1 MNFLSKLQIK
11 NFRLISDLTIN
22 LHPNLNVIA
31 SNKAGVDCS
40 VVLKGLSIALN
51 DLSYSKQ
58 ELNRKENKDMLL
70 QLYLNNLNDL
80 TDLTVRTNHT
90 DLNEVTS
97 STNNHESLN
106 VDSPI
111 IQYNQ
116 HTWNGGYSPL
126 FDYVQN
132 IIRQPYSYNVEL
144 DKAFIDSVATIGN
157 ISYLDLPKGPTD
169 NDYYA
174 YPESKDFFNKF
185 VSVLNRV
192 LEPTGWSFAHLVN
205 GYIGNCYL
213 KHPNFNCVH
222 LDNLGCDIQFI
233 FKLLFK
239 LCSYKNSNV
248 VSFAKDVVLINNI
261 ENNLHPSLQ
270 QSLIFALQTEF
281 PNLQFIITTNSPNI
295 INCVHKSQLHIV
307 NEYYNID
314 ELSPLVKTY
323 GEPVGNVQFH
333 TLNTNPRPNIPER
346 EKLDKLL
353 SLAEA
358 YDIDYLESNQ
368 EFLDLL
374 SEMENI
380 LGRNSDVVGSV
391 YRTLERKKRFS
402 NYLK

>member
-1 MNFLSKLQIK
+1 MNYLSKLQFK
-11 NFRLISDLTIN
+11 NFRLVSDLTIN

-31 SNKAGVDCS
+31 SNKAGVNCS

-70 QLYLNNLNDL
+70 QLYLNNLNEL
-80 TDLTVRTNHT
+80 TDLTVRT
-90 DLNEVTS
+90 DCNEVTS
-97 STNNHESLN
+97 STNNHETLD

-116 HTWNGGYSPL
+116 HTWNGSYSPL

-132 IIRQPYSYNVEL
+132 IIRQPYSHNVEL
-144 DKAFIDSVATIGN
+144 DKAFIDGVATIGHM
-157 ISYLDLPKGPTD
+157 SYLDLPKG
-169 NDYYA
+169 NDYFA
-174 YPESKDFFNKF
+174 YPESKDFFTKF

-213 KHPNFNCVH
+213 KYPNFNCVH

-239 LCSYKNSNV
+239 LFSYKNGNV

-281 PNLQFIITTNSPNI
+281 PNLQFVITTNSPNI
-295 INCVHKSQLHIV
+295 INCVHKSQLHII
-307 NEYYNID
+307 NEYYGID
-314 ELSPLVKTY
+314 ELLPLIHTY
-323 GEPVGNVQFH
+323 GEPVGNVQFEI
-333 TLNTNPRPNIPER
+333 LNTNPRPYITER
-346 EKLDKLL
+346 EKLNQLL
-353 SLAEA
+353 CLAEA

-374 SEMENI
+374 SEMEHI
-380 LGRNSDVVGSV
+380 FGRNSDVVGSV

>member
-1 MNFLSKLQIK
+1 MNSLSKLQFK
-11 NFRLISDLTIN
+11 NFRLVSDLTLN

-58 ELNRKENKDMLL
+58 ELNRKENKEMLL
-70 QLYLNNLNDL
+70 QLYLTDLNVLNDL
-80 TDLTVRTNHT
+80 TERTNCT
-90 DLNEVTS
+90 EATS
-97 STNNHESLN
+97 SNDNHELLN

-116 HTWNGGYSPL
+116 HTWNGSNSPL

-132 IIRQPYSYNVEL
+132 IIRQPYSHNVEL
-144 DKAFIDSVATIGN
+144 DKAFIDGVATIGHM
-157 ISYLDLPKGPTD
+157 SYLDLPKGTD
-169 NDYYA
+169 YFA
-174 YPESKDFFNKF
+174 YPESKDFFTKF

-213 KHPNFNCVH
+213 KHPNFNFVH

-233 FKLLFK
+233 FQLLFK
-239 LCSYKNSNV
+239 LCSYKKSSV

-295 INCVHKSQLHIV
+295 INCIHKSQLHIL
-307 NEYYNID
+307 NEYYVID
-314 ELSPLVKTY
+314 ELSPLVQTY
-323 GEPVGNVQFH
+323 GEPVGNVQFQ

-346 EKLDKLL
+346 DKLDKLL

-374 SEMENI
+374 SEMEHI
-380 LGRNSDVVGSV
+380 FGRNSDVIGSV

-402 NYLK
+402 KI

>member
-1 MNFLSKLQIK
+1 MNYLSKLQFK

-58 ELNRKENKDMLL
+58 ELNLKENKDMLL
-70 QLYLNNLNDL
+70 QLYLNKSETMSSAN
-80 TDLTVRTNHT
+80 
-90 DLNEVTS
+90 NE
-97 STNNHESLN
+97 ESLDI
-106 VDSPI
+106 DSPI

-116 HTWNGGYSPL
+116 HTWNGSYSPL

-132 IIRQPYSYNVEL
+132 IIRQPYSNDVKL
-144 DKAFIDSVATIGN
+144 DKAFIDGIDSTDN
-157 ISYLDLPKGPTD
+157 TLYLDLPKD
-169 NDYYA
+169 RDYFA

-185 VSVLNRV
+185 VSVLNHV
-192 LEPTGWSFAHLVN
+192 LQPTGWSYGGLVN
-205 GYIGNCYL
+205 GYIQYCYL
-213 KHPNFNCVH
+213 KHPKFGRLN

-239 LCSYKNSNV
+239 LCSYKNSNMV
-248 VSFAKDVVLINNI
+248 GFSKDVVLINNI

-270 QSLIFALQTEF
+270 QSLILALQQEF
-281 PNLQFIITTNSPNI
+281 PNLQFVITTNSPNI
-295 INCVHKSQLHIV
+295 INCVHKSQLHII
-307 NEYYNID
+307 NEYYGID
-314 ELSPLVKTY
+314 ELLPLIHTY
-323 GEPVGNVQFH
+323 GEPVGNVQFEI
-333 TLNTNPRPNIPER
+333 LNTNPRPYITER
-346 EKLDKLL
+346 EKLNQLL
-353 SLAEA
+353 CLAEA

-374 SEMENI
+374 SEMEHI
-380 LGRNSDVVGSV
+380 FGRNSDVVGSV

-402 NYLK
+402 NIKN

>member
-1 MNFLSKLQIK
+1 MNFLSKLQFK
-11 NFRLISDLTIN
+11 NFRLVSDLTIN

-70 QLYLNNLNDL
+70 QLWLSNHSELADRSDSVNHNETTPSIKAQHHELL
-80 TDLTVRTNHT
+80 ETN
-90 DLNEVTS
+90 
-97 STNNHESLN
+97 
-106 VDSPI
+106 SPI

-116 HTWNGGYSPL
+116 HKWNGGYSPL

-132 IIRQPYSYNVEL
+132 IIRQPYSHNVEW

-157 ISYLDLPKGPTD
+157 MLYLDLPKD
-169 NDYYA
+169 NDYYV
-174 YPESKDFFNKF
+174 YPESKDFFKKF

-192 LEPTGWSFAHLVN
+192 LEPTGWTFDRLVN
-205 GYIGNCYL
+205 GYIGDCYL

-239 LCSYKNSNV
+239 LCSHKNTNLDC
-248 VSFAKDVVLINNI
+248 FAKDVVLMNNI

-270 QSLIFALQTEF
+270 QSLILTLQKEF
-281 PNLQFIITTNSPNI
+281 PNLQFVLTTNSPNI
-295 INCVHKSQLHIV
+295 INCVYKSQLHII
-307 NEYYNID
+307 NEHYNID
-314 ELSPLVKTY
+314 ELSPLMQTY
-323 GEPVGNVQFH
+323 GNPVGNVQFQ
-333 TLNTNPRPNIPER
+333 TLNTNPRPDIPER
-346 EKLDKLL
+346 DQLNKLL
-353 SLAEA
+353 ILAES

-374 SEMENI
+374 FEMEGVF
-380 LGRNSDVVGSV
+380 GRNSDVVGSV
-391 YRTLERKKRFS
+391 YRILERKKRFS
-402 NYLK
+402 NIKN

>member
-1 MNFLSKLQIK
+1 MNFLSKLQFK
-11 NFRLISDLTIN
+11 NFRLVSDLTIN
-22 LHPNLNVIA
+22 LHPILNVIA
-31 SNKAGVDCS
+31 SKKAGVDCS

-70 QLYLNNLNDL
+70 QLYLTNRGDLNDL
-80 TDLTVRTNHT
+80 ANRTNH
-90 DLNEVTS
+90 DEVTS
-97 STNNHESLN
+97 STDNHDSLN

-116 HTWNGGYSPL
+116 HTWNGDYSPL

-132 IIRQPYSYNVEL
+132 IIRQPDSHNVEL
-144 DKAFIDSVATIGN
+144 DKAFIDGMAN
-157 ISYLDLPKGPTD
+157 MSYLDLPKG
-169 NDYYA
+169 NDYFA
-174 YPESKDFFNKF
+174 YPESKDFFTKF

-213 KHPNFNCVH
+213 KYPNFNCVH

-295 INCVHKSQLHIV
+295 INCVHKSQLHIL
-307 NEYYNID
+307 NEYYDID
-314 ELSPLVKTY
+314 ELSLLVKTY
-323 GEPVGNVQFH
+323 GEPVGNVQFQ

-346 EKLDKLL
+346 DKLDKLL
-353 SLAEA
+353 ILAES
-358 YDIDYLESNQ
+358 YDIDKLESNQ

-402 NYLK
+402 NY

>member
-1 MNFLSKLQIK
+1 MNFLSKLQFK
-11 NFRLISDLTIN
+11 NFRLVSDLTIN
-22 LHPNLNVIA
+22 LHPILNVIA
-31 SNKAGVDCS
+31 SKKAGVDCS

-70 QLYLNNLNDL
+70 QLYLTNRGDLNDL
-80 TDLTVRTNHT
+80 VNRTNH
-90 DLNEVTS
+90 DEVTS
-97 STNNHESLN
+97 STDNHDSLN

-116 HTWNGGYSPL
+116 HTWNGDYSPL

-132 IIRQPYSYNVEL
+132 IIRQPDSHNVEL
-144 DKAFIDSVATIGN
+144 DKAFIDGMAN
-157 ISYLDLPKGPTD
+157 MSYLDLPKG
-169 NDYYA
+169 NDYFA
-174 YPESKDFFNKF
+174 YPESKDFFTKF

-213 KHPNFNCVH
+213 KYPNFNCVH

-295 INCVHKSQLHIV
+295 INCVHKSQLHIL
-307 NEYYNID
+307 NEYYDID
-314 ELSPLVKTY
+314 ELSLLVKTY
-323 GEPVGNVQFH
+323 GEPVGNVQFQ

-346 EKLDKLL
+346 DKLDKLL
-353 SLAEA
+353 ILAEA
-358 YDIDYLESNQ
+358 YDIDELDSNQ

-380 LGRNSDVVGSV
+380 LGRNSDVVSSV
-391 YRTLERKKRFS
+391 HRTLERKKRFL
-402 NYLK
+402 NYSK

>member
-1 MNFLSKLQIK
+1 MNYLSKLQFK

-22 LHPNLNVIA
+22 LHPNLNVIS

-58 ELNRKENKDMLL
+58 ELNQQEHEDMLL
-70 QLYLNNLNDL
+70 QLYLNKSEAMPSAN
-80 TDLTVRTNHT
+80 
-90 DLNEVTS
+90 NE
-97 STNNHESLN
+97 ELLDI
-106 VDSPI
+106 DSPI

-116 HTWNGGYSPL
+116 YKWNGGYSPL

-132 IIRQPYSYNVEL
+132 TMQQLYSHDVEL
-144 DKAFIDSVATIGN
+144 NQAFINGMNSTDSIL
-157 ISYLDLPKGPTD
+157 YLDLPKD
-169 NDYYA
+169 RDYFA

-185 VSVLNRV
+185 VSVLNCV
-192 LEPTGWSFAHLVN
+192 LQPTGWSYYGLVT
-205 GYIGNCYL
+205 GYIRDCYL
-213 KHPNFNCVH
+213 KHPKFSRLH

-239 LCSYKNSNV
+239 LCCHKNSNIDY
-248 VSFAKDVVLINNI
+248 KDVVLINNI

-270 QSLIFALQTEF
+270 QSLILTLQTELCF
-281 PNLQFIITTNSPNI
+281 PHLQFVITTNSPNI
-295 INCVHKSQLHIV
+295 INCVHKSQLHII
-307 NEYYNID
+307 NEHYAID
-314 ELSPLVKTY
+314 ELSPLVQTY
-323 GEPVGNVQFH
+323 GEPVDSVQFQ
-333 TLNTNPRPNIPER
+333 TLNTNPRPHIPER

-353 SLAEA
+353 ILAES
-358 YDIDYLESNQ
+358 YDVDYLESNQ

-380 LGRNSDVVGSV
+380 FGRNSDVIGSV

-402 NYLK
+402 KI

>member
-1 MNFLSKLQIK
+1 MNSLSKLQFK
-11 NFRLISDLTIN
+11 NFRLVSDLTIN
-22 LHPNLNVIA
+22 LHTNFNIIA

-70 QLYLNNLNDL
+70 QLYLTNLGDLTDLNDL
-80 TDLTVRTNHT
+80 TNRTG
-90 DLNEVTS
+90 VTS
-97 STNNHESLN
+97 STDNHDSLN

-116 HTWNGGYSPL
+116 HTWNSGYSPL

-132 IIRQPYSYNVEL
+132 IIRQPYSHDVEL
-144 DKAFIDSVATIGN
+144 DKAFIDTTSN
-157 ISYLDLPKGPTD
+157 MSYLDLPKG
-169 NDYYA
+169 NDYFA
-174 YPESKDFFNKF
+174 YPESKEFFKKF
-185 VSVLNRV
+185 ISVLELV
-192 LEPTGWSFAHLVN
+192 LQPTGWTFAHLVN

-295 INCVHKSQLHIV
+295 INCVHKSQLHIL
-307 NEYYNID
+307 NEYYDID
-314 ELSPLVKTY
+314 ELLPLVQTY
-323 GEPVGNVQFH
+323 GEPVGNVQFQ

-346 EKLDKLL
+346 DKLDMLL
-353 SLAEA
+353 SLAES
-358 YDIDYLESNQ
+358 YDIKELETNQ

-374 SEMENI
+374 SKMENI

>member
-1 MNFLSKLQIK
+1 MNIMNSLSKLQFK

-22 LHPNLNVIA
+22 LHPNLNIIA

-70 QLYLNNLNDL
+70 QLYLTNL
-80 TDLTVRTNHT
+80 TDLANRTNH
-90 DLNEVTS
+90 NEVTS

-106 VDSPI
+106 VDSQI

-132 IIRQPYSYNVEL
+132 IRQPYSYNVEL

-157 ISYLDLPKGPTD
+157 MSYLDLPKG
-169 NDYYA
+169 NDYFS
-174 YPESKDFFNKF
+174 YPESKDFFTKF

-192 LEPTGWSFAHLVN
+192 LEPTGWTFAHLVN

-239 LCSYKNSNV
+239 LCCHKNSNMDY
-248 VSFAKDVVLINNI
+248 KDVVLINNI

-295 INCVHKSQLHIV
+295 INCVHKSQLHIL
-307 NEYYNID
+307 NEYYDID
-314 ELSPLVKTY
+314 ELLPLVQTY
-323 GEPVGNVQFH
+323 GEPVGNVQFQ

-346 EKLDKLL
+346 DKLDMLL
-353 SLAEA
+353 SLAES
-358 YDIDYLESNQ
+358 YDVEELETNQ

-380 LGRNSDVVGSV
+380 LGRNSDVVSSV

-402 NYLK
+402 NY

>member
-1 MNFLSKLQIK
+1 MNFLSKLQFK
-11 NFRLISDLTIN
+11 NFRLVSDLTIN
-22 LHPNLNVIA
+22 LHPNLNIIA
-31 SNKAGVDCS
+31 SNKAGIDCS

-90 DLNEVTS
+90 DRNEVTS

-132 IIRQPYSYNVEL
+132 IIRQPYSHNVEL

-157 ISYLDLPKGPTD
+157 MSYLDLPKG
-169 NDYYA
+169 NDYFA
-174 YPESKDFFNKF
+174 YPESKDFFTKF

-192 LEPTGWSFAHLVN
+192 LEPTGWTFGHLVS

-213 KHPNFNCVH
+213 KHSNFNCVH

-239 LCSYKNSNV
+239 LCCHKNSNMDY
-248 VSFAKDVVLINNI
+248 KDVVLINNI

-270 QSLIFALQTEF
+270 QSLILTLQTEF
-281 PNLQFIITTNSPNI
+281 PNLQFIVTTNSPNI
-295 INCVHKSQLHIV
+295 INCVHKTQLHII
-307 NEYYNID
+307 NEYYGIN
-314 ELSPLVKTY
+314 ELLPLIKTY
-323 GEPVGNVQFH
+323 GEPVGSVQFE
-333 TLNTNPRPNIPER
+333 TLNTNPRPHIPER

-353 SLAEA
+353 ILAEA
-358 YDIDYLESNQ
+358 YDVDYLESNQ

-380 LGRNSDVVGSV
+380 LGRNSDVIGSV

-402 NYLK
+402 NI

>member
-1 MNFLSKLQIK
+1 MNFLSKLQFK
-11 NFRLISDLTIN
+11 NFRLVSNLTIN

-31 SNKAGVDCS
+31 SNKAGLDCS

-70 QLYLNNLNDL
+70 QLYLTNRGDLNDL
-80 TDLTVRTNHT
+80 TNRTNH
-90 DLNEVTS
+90 DEVTS
-97 STNNHESLN
+97 STDNHDSLN

-111 IQYNQ
+111 IHYNQ
-116 HTWNGGYSPL
+116 HTWNGDYSPL

-132 IIRQPYSYNVEL
+132 IIRQPDSHNVEL
-144 DKAFIDSVATIGN
+144 DKAFIDGMAN
-157 ISYLDLPKGPTD
+157 MSYLDLPKG
-169 NDYYA
+169 NDYFA
-174 YPESKDFFNKF
+174 YPESKEFFKKF
-185 VSVLNRV
+185 ISVLELV
-192 LEPTGWSFAHLVN
+192 LQPTGWTFAHLVN

-295 INCVHKSQLHIV
+295 INCVHKSQLHIL
-307 NEYYNID
+307 NEYYDID
-314 ELSPLVKTY
+314 ELSSLVKTY
-323 GEPVGNVQFH
+323 GEPVGNVQFQ

-346 EKLDKLL
+346 DKLDKLL
-353 SLAEA
+353 ILAES
-358 YDIDYLESNQ
+358 YDIEELESNQ

-391 YRTLERKKRFS
+391 YRTLEHKKRFS

>member
-1 MNFLSKLQIK
+1 MNFLSKLQFK
-11 NFRLISDLTIN
+11 NFRLVSDLTIN

-80 TDLTVRTNHT
+80 TDLANRTVRTNHT

-116 HTWNGGYSPL
+116 HTWNGSYSPL

-132 IIRQPYSYNVEL
+132 IIRQPYSHNVEL
-144 DKAFIDSVATIGN
+144 DKAFIDGMT
-157 ISYLDLPKGPTD
+157 YLDLPKD
-169 NDYYA
+169 NDYFA
-174 YPESKDFFNKF
+174 YPESKDFFTKF
-185 VSVLNRV
+185 VPVLNRV

-213 KHPNFNCVH
+213 KYPNFNCVH

-295 INCVHKSQLHIV
+295 INCVHKSQLHII
-307 NEYYNID
+307 NEYYDID
-314 ELSPLVKTY
+314 ELLPLVQTY
-323 GEPVGNVQFH
+323 GEPVGNVQFQ
-333 TLNTNPRPNIPER
+333 TLNTNPRPHIPER
-346 EKLDKLL
+346 EQLNQLL
-353 SLAEA
+353 NLAEA
-358 YDIDYLESNQ
+358 YDVDYLESNQ

-374 SEMENI
+374 SEMEHI
-380 LGRNSDVVGSV
+380 FERNSDVIGSV

>member
-1 MNFLSKLQIK
+1 MNYLSKLQFK
-11 NFRLISDLTIN
+11 NFRLVSDLTIN

-70 QLYLNNLNDL
+70 QLYLNNLNEL
-80 TDLTVRTNHT
+80 TDLTVRT
-90 DLNEVTS
+90 DCNEVTS
-97 STNNHESLN
+97 STNNHETLD

-116 HTWNGGYSPL
+116 HTWNGSHSPL

-132 IIRQPYSYNVEL
+132 IIRQPYSHNVEL
-144 DKAFIDSVATIGN
+144 DKAVIDSVATIGN
-157 ISYLDLPKGPTD
+157 MSYLDLPKDPTD

-174 YPESKDFFNKF
+174 YPESKDFFTKF

-192 LEPTGWSFAHLVN
+192 LEPTGWTFGHLVN

-222 LDNLGCDIQFI
+222 LDNLGFDIQFI

-270 QSLIFALQTEF
+270 QSLILILQTEF
-281 PNLQFIITTNSPNI
+281 PNLQFIVTTNSPNI
-295 INCVHKSQLHIV
+295 INCVHKTQLHIL
-307 NEYYNID
+307 NEHYDID
-314 ELSPLVKTY
+314 ELLPLVKTY
-323 GEPVGNVQFH
+323 GEPVGNVQFQ

-353 SLAEA
+353 ILAES
-358 YDIDYLESNQ
+358 YDIEELESNQ

-374 SEMENI
+374 SEMEHI
-380 LGRNSDVVGSV
+380 FERNSDVIGSV

>member
-1 MNFLSKLQIK
+1 MNFLSKLQFK
-11 NFRLISDLTIN
+11 NFRLVSDLTIN
-22 LHPNLNVIA
+22 LHPNLNVIS

-70 QLYLNNLNDL
+70 QLYLTNQGDLNDL
-80 TDLTVRTNHT
+80 ANRTNN
-90 DLNEVTS
+90 DEVTS
-97 STNNHESLN
+97 STDNHDSLN

-116 HTWNGGYSPL
+116 HTWNGSYSPL

-132 IIRQPYSYNVEL
+132 IIRQPYSHNVEL
-144 DKAFIDSVATIGN
+144 DKAFIDGAATIGN
-157 ISYLDLPKGPTD
+157 MSYLDLPKGTD
-169 NDYYA
+169 YFA
-174 YPESKDFFNKF
+174 YPESKDFFTKF
-185 VSVLNRV
+185 VSVLELV
-192 LEPTGWSFAHLVN
+192 LQPTGWTFAHLVN

-295 INCVHKSQLHIV
+295 INCVHKSQLHIL
-307 NEYYNID
+307 NEYYDID
-314 ELSPLVKTY
+314 ELSLLVKTY
-323 GEPVGNVQFH
+323 GEPVGNVQFQ

-346 EKLDKLL
+346 DKLDKLL
-353 SLAEA
+353 ILAES
-358 YDIDYLESNQ
+358 YDIDELESNQ

-402 NYLK
+402 NY

>member
-1 MNFLSKLQIK
+1 MNIMNSLSKLQFK

-22 LHPNLNVIA
+22 LHPNLNIIA

-58 ELNRKENKDMLL
+58 ELNRKENKEMLL
-70 QLYLNNLNDL
+70 QLYLTDLSDLNDL
-80 TDLTVRTNHT
+80 TERTNRT
-90 DLNEVTS
+90 EATS
-97 STNNHESLN
+97 SNDNHELLN

-132 IIRQPYSYNVEL
+132 IIRQPYSHNVEL
-144 DKAFIDSVATIGN
+144 DKAFIDGM
-157 ISYLDLPKGPTD
+157 SYLDLPKGPAD
-169 NDYYA
+169 NDYFA
-174 YPESKDFFNKF
+174 YPESKDFFTKF

-213 KHPNFNCVH
+213 KYPNFNCVH

-239 LCSYKNSNV
+239 LCSYKNSNMV
-248 VSFAKDVVLINNI
+248 GFSKDVVLINNI
-261 ENNLHPSLQ
+261 ENNLHPNLQ
-270 QSLIFALQTEF
+270 QSLILTLQTEF

-295 INCVHKSQLHIV
+295 INCVHKSQLHIL
-307 NEYYNID
+307 NEYYDID
-314 ELSPLVKTY
+314 ELSSLVKTY
-323 GEPVGNVQFH
+323 GETVGNVQFQ
-333 TLNTNPRPNIPER
+333 TLNTNPHPNIPER

-353 SLAEA
+353 RLAES
-358 YDIDYLESNQ
+358 YDIKELESNQ

>member
-1 MNFLSKLQIK
+1 MNSLSKLQFK

-58 ELNRKENKDMLL
+58 ELNQKENKEMLL
-70 QLYLNNLNDL
+70 QLCL
-80 TDLTVRTNHT
+80 TDLTNLGDLANRTNH
-90 DLNEVTS
+90 NEVTS
-97 STNNHESLN
+97 STDNHDSLN

-116 HTWNGGYSPL
+116 HTWNGSHSPL

-132 IIRQPYSYNVEL
+132 IIRQPYSHNVEL
-144 DKAFIDSVATIGN
+144 DKAFIDGVATIGHM
-157 ISYLDLPKGPTD
+157 SYLDLPKGTD
-169 NDYYA
+169 YFA
-174 YPESKDFFNKF
+174 YPESKDFFTKF
-185 VSVLNRV
+185 ISVLNRV
-192 LEPTGWSFAHLVN
+192 LEPTGCAFGHLVN

-239 LCSYKNSNV
+239 LCNHKNTNLDYR
-248 VSFAKDVVLINNI
+248 DVVLINNI

-270 QSLIFALQTEF
+270 QSLILALQQEF
-281 PNLQFIITTNSPNI
+281 PNLQFVITTNSPNI
-295 INCVHKSQLHIV
+295 INCVHKSQLHII
-307 NEYYNID
+307 NEYYGID
-314 ELSPLVKTY
+314 ELLPLIHTY
-323 GEPVGNVQFH
+323 GEPVGNVQFEI
-333 TLNTNPRPNIPER
+333 LNTNPRPYITER
-346 EKLDKLL
+346 EKLNQLL
-353 SLAEA
+353 CLAEA

-380 LGRNSDVVGSV
+380 LGRNSDVIGSV
-391 YRTLERKKRFS
+391 YRTLERKKRFV
-402 NYLK
+402 NIKN

>member
-1 MNFLSKLQIK
+1 MNIMNSLSKLQFK
-11 NFRLISDLTIN
+11 NFRLVSDLTIN

-70 QLYLNNLNDL
+70 QLYL
-80 TDLTVRTNHT
+80 TNR
-90 DLNEVTS
+90 NEVTS
-97 STNNHESLN
+97 STDNHESLN
-106 VDSPI
+106 ADSPI

-116 HTWNGGYSPL
+116 HTWNGSYSPL

-132 IIRQPYSYNVEL
+132 IIRQPYSHNVEL
-144 DKAFIDSVATIGN
+144 DKAFIDSVATIGYM
-157 ISYLDLPKGPTD
+157 SYLDLPKGPTD
-169 NDYYA
+169 NDYFA
-174 YPESKDFFNKF
+174 YPESKDFFAKF

-192 LEPTGWSFAHLVN
+192 LEATGWSFAHLVN

-233 FKLLFK
+233 FQLLFK
-239 LCSYKNSNV
+239 LCSYKNSSV

-295 INCVHKSQLHIV
+295 INCIHKSQLHIL
-307 NEYYNID
+307 NEYYEID
-314 ELSPLVKTY
+314 DLSPLVQTY
-323 GEPVGNVQFH
+323 GEPVGNVQFQ

-346 EKLDKLL
+346 DKLDKLL

-374 SEMENI
+374 SEMEKI

-402 NYLK
+402 NYSK

>member
-1 MNFLSKLQIK
+1 MNFLSKLQFK
-11 NFRLISDLTIN
+11 NFRLVSDLTIN

-40 VVLKGLSIALN
+40 VVLKGLSVALN

-70 QLYLNNLNDL
+70 QLYLTNRGDLNDL
-80 TDLTVRTNHT
+80 ANRTNN
-90 DLNEVTS
+90 DEVTS
-97 STNNHESLN
+97 STDNHDSLN

-116 HTWNGGYSPL
+116 HTWNGSYSPL

-132 IIRQPYSYNVEL
+132 IIRQPYSHNVEL
-144 DKAFIDSVATIGN
+144 DKAFIDGAATIGN
-157 ISYLDLPKGPTD
+157 MSYLDLPKGTD
-169 NDYYA
+169 YFA
-174 YPESKDFFNKF
+174 YPESKDFFTKF

-213 KHPNFNCVH
+213 KYPNFNCVH

-295 INCVHKSQLHIV
+295 INCVHKSQLHIL
-307 NEYYNID
+307 NEYYDID
-314 ELSPLVKTY
+314 ELSLLVKTY
-323 GEPVGNVQFH
+323 GEPVGNVQFQ

-346 EKLDKLL
+346 DKLDKLL
-353 SLAEA
+353 ILAEA
-358 YDIDYLESNQ
+358 YDIDELDSNQ

-380 LGRNSDVVGSV
+380 LGRNSDVVSSV
-391 YRTLERKKRFS
+391 HRTLERKKRFS

>member
-1 MNFLSKLQIK
+1 MNIMNSLSKLQFK
-11 NFRLISDLTIN
+11 NFRLVSDLTIN

-70 QLYLNNLNDL
+70 QLYL
-80 TDLTVRTNHT
+80 TNR
-90 DLNEVTS
+90 NEVIS
-97 STNNHESLN
+97 STDNHDSLN
-106 VDSPI
+106 VNSPI

-116 HTWNGGYSPL
+116 HTWNGSYSPL

-132 IIRQPYSYNVEL
+132 IIRQPYSHNVEL

-157 ISYLDLPKGPTD
+157 ISYLDLPKD

-174 YPESKDFFNKF
+174 YPESKDFFKKF
-185 VSVLNRV
+185 VSVLERV
-192 LEPTGWSFAHLVN
+192 LQPTGWTFDHLVN
-205 GYIGNCYL
+205 GYIGACYL

-239 LCSYKNSNV
+239 LCSHKNTNLDYR
-248 VSFAKDVVLINNI
+248 DVVLINNI

-270 QSLIFALQTEF
+270 QSLILALQQEF
-281 PNLQFIITTNSPNI
+281 PNLQFVITTNSPNI
-295 INCVHKSQLHIV
+295 INCVHKSQLHIL
-307 NEYYNID
+307 NEYYEID
-314 ELSPLVKTY
+314 DLSPLVQTY
-323 GEPVGNVQFH
+323 GEPVGNVQFQ
-333 TLNTNPRPNIPER
+333 TLNTNPRPNISER
-346 EKLDKLL
+346 DKLDKLL
-353 SLAEA
+353 SLAES
-358 YDIDYLESNQ
+358 YDVDYLESNQ

-374 SEMENI
+374 SEMENVFE
-380 LGRNSDVVGSV
+380 RNSDVVGSV

-402 NYLK
+402 NIKN

>member
-1 MNFLSKLQIK
+1 MNYLSKLQFK

-70 QLYLNNLNDL
+70 QLYL
-80 TDLTVRTNHT
+80 TNR
-90 DLNEVTS
+90 NEVTS
-97 STNNHESLN
+97 STDNHDSLN

-144 DKAFIDSVATIGN
+144 DKAFIDSVATIGIIGN
-157 ISYLDLPKGPTD
+157 MSYLDLPKDPTD

-174 YPESKDFFNKF
+174 YPESKDFFKKF

-192 LEPTGWSFAHLVN
+192 LEPTGWTFSHLVN

-213 KHPNFNCVH
+213 KHPNFNFVH

-270 QSLIFALQTEF
+270 QSLILTLQTEF

-295 INCVHKSQLHIV
+295 INCVHKSQLHIL
-307 NEYYNID
+307 NEYYDID
-314 ELSPLVKTY
+314 ELLPLVQTY
-323 GEPVGNVQFH
+323 GEPVGNVQFQ

-346 EKLDKLL
+346 EKPDKLL
-353 SLAEA
+353 ILAES

-374 SEMENI
+374 SEMEHI

-402 NYLK
+402 NI

>member
-1 MNFLSKLQIK
+1 MMNFLSKLQFK
-11 NFRLISDLTIN
+11 NFRLVSDLTIN

-58 ELNRKENKDMLL
+58 ELNQKENKDMLL
-70 QLYLNNLNDL
+70 QLCL
-80 TDLTVRTNHT
+80 TDLTNQGDLNDLANRTNH
-90 DLNEVTS
+90 NEVTS
-97 STNNHESLN
+97 SNDNHELLN

-132 IIRQPYSYNVEL
+132 IIRQPYNHNVEL
-144 DKAFIDSVATIGN
+144 DKAFIDAAGKGN
-157 ISYLDLPKGPTD
+157 MSYLDLPKD

-174 YPESKDFFNKF
+174 YPESKDFFKKF
-185 VSVLNRV
+185 VSVLERV
-192 LEPTGWSFAHLVN
+192 LQPTGWTFDHLVN
-205 GYIGNCYL
+205 GYIGACYL

-239 LCSYKNSNV
+239 LCSHKNTNLDYR
-248 VSFAKDVVLINNI
+248 DVVLINNI

-270 QSLIFALQTEF
+270 QSLILALQQEF
-281 PNLQFIITTNSPNI
+281 PNLQFVITTNSPNI
-295 INCVHKSQLHIV
+295 INCVHKSQLHII
-307 NEYYNID
+307 NEYYGID
-314 ELSPLVKTY
+314 ELLPLIHTY
-323 GEPVGNVQFH
+323 GEPVGNVQFEI
-333 TLNTNPRPNIPER
+333 LNTNPRPYITER
-346 EKLDKLL
+346 EKLNQLL
-353 SLAEA
+353 CLAEA

-374 SEMENI
+374 SEMEHI
-380 LGRNSDVVGSV
+380 FGRNSDVVGSV

>member
-1 MNFLSKLQIK
+1 MNSLSKLQFK
-11 NFRLISDLTIN
+11 NFRLVSDLTIN

-70 QLYLNNLNDL
+70 QLYL
-80 TDLTVRTNHT
+80 TNR
-90 DLNEVTS
+90 NEVIS
-97 STNNHESLN
+97 STDNHDSLN
-106 VDSPI
+106 VNSPI

-116 HTWNGGYSPL
+116 HTWNGSYSPL

-132 IIRQPYSYNVEL
+132 IIRQPYSHNVEL

-157 ISYLDLPKGPTD
+157 ISYLDLPKD

-174 YPESKDFFNKF
+174 YPESKDFFKKF
-185 VSVLNRV
+185 VSVLERV
-192 LEPTGWSFAHLVN
+192 LQPTGWTFDHLVN
-205 GYIGNCYL
+205 GYIGACYL

-239 LCSYKNSNV
+239 LCSHKNTNLDYR
-248 VSFAKDVVLINNI
+248 DVVLINNI

-270 QSLIFALQTEF
+270 QSLILALQQEF
-281 PNLQFIITTNSPNI
+281 PNLQFVITTNSPNI
-295 INCVHKSQLHIV
+295 INCVHKSQLHIL
-307 NEYYNID
+307 NEYYEID
-314 ELSPLVKTY
+314 DLSPLVQTY
-323 GEPVGNVQFH
+323 GEPVGNVQFQ
-333 TLNTNPRPNIPER
+333 TLNTNPRPNISER
-346 EKLDKLL
+346 DKLDKLL
-353 SLAEA
+353 SLAES
-358 YDIDYLESNQ
+358 YDVDYLESNQ

-374 SEMENI
+374 SEMENVFE
-380 LGRNSDVVGSV
+380 RNSDVVGSV

-402 NYLK
+402 NIKN

>member
-1 MNFLSKLQIK
+1 MNIMNYLSKLQFK

-58 ELNRKENKDMLL
+58 ELNLKENKDMLL
-70 QLYLNNLNDL
+70 QLYLNKSETMSSAN
-80 TDLTVRTNHT
+80 
-90 DLNEVTS
+90 NE
-97 STNNHESLN
+97 ESLDI
-106 VDSPI
+106 DSPI

-116 HTWNGGYSPL
+116 HTWNGSYSPL

-132 IIRQPYSYNVEL
+132 IIRQPYSNDVKL
-144 DKAFIDSVATIGN
+144 DKAFIDGIDSTDN
-157 ISYLDLPKGPTD
+157 TLYLDLPKD
-169 NDYYA
+169 RDYFA

-185 VSVLNRV
+185 VSVLNHV
-192 LEPTGWSFAHLVN
+192 LQPTGWSYGGLVN
-205 GYIGNCYL
+205 GYIQYCYL
-213 KHPNFNCVH
+213 KHPKFGRLN

-239 LCSYKNSNV
+239 LCSYKNSNMV
-248 VSFAKDVVLINNI
+248 GFSKDVVLINNI

-270 QSLIFALQTEF
+270 QSLILALQQEF
-281 PNLQFIITTNSPNI
+281 PNLQFVITTNSPNI
-295 INCVHKSQLHIV
+295 INCVHKSQLHII
-307 NEYYNID
+307 NEYYGID
-314 ELSPLVKTY
+314 ELLPLIHTY
-323 GEPVGNVQFH
+323 GEPVGNVQFEI
-333 TLNTNPRPNIPER
+333 LNTNPRPYITER
-346 EKLDKLL
+346 EKLNQLL
-353 SLAEA
+353 CLAEA

-374 SEMENI
+374 SEMEHI
-380 LGRNSDVVGSV
+380 FGRNSDVVGSV

-402 NYLK
+402 NIKN

>member
-1 MNFLSKLQIK
+1 MNFLSKLQFK
-11 NFRLISDLTIN
+11 NFRLVSGLTIN
-22 LHPNLNVIA
+22 LHPNLNIIA

-40 VVLKGLSIALN
+40 VILKGLSIALN
-51 DLSYSKQ
+51 DWSYSKQ

-70 QLYLNNLNDL
+70 QLWLANRSEL
-80 TDLTVRTNHT
+80 TDSSDSVNH
-90 DLNEVTS
+90 NETTPS
-97 STNNHESLN
+97 IKAQHHELLEAN
-106 VDSPI
+106 SPI

-116 HTWNGGYSPL
+116 HAWHGSYSPL

-132 IIRQPYSYNVEL
+132 IIRQPYSHNVEL
-144 DKAFIDSVATIGN
+144 DKAFIDGMANIGN
-157 ISYLDLPKGPTD
+157 MSYLDLPNG
-169 NDYYA
+169 NDYFA
-174 YPESKDFFNKF
+174 YPESKDFFTKF

-192 LEPTGWSFAHLVN
+192 LEPTGCSFAHLIN

-295 INCVHKSQLHIV
+295 INCVYKSQLHIL
-307 NEYYNID
+307 NEYYDID
-314 ELSPLVKTY
+314 ELLPLVQTY
-323 GEPVGNVQFH
+323 GETVGNVQFQ

-346 EKLDKLL
+346 DKLDMLL
-353 SLAEA
+353 SLAES
-358 YDIDYLESNQ
+358 YDIEKLESNQ

-374 SEMENI
+374 SEMEKI

-391 YRTLERKKRFS
+391 YRTLERKKRFV
-402 NYLK
+402 NIKN

>member
-22 LHPNLNVIA
+22 FHPNLNVIA

-90 DLNEVTS
+90 DLNEITS

-116 HTWNGGYSPL
+116 HTWNGSHSPL

-132 IIRQPYSYNVEL
+132 IIRQPYSHNIEL
-144 DKAFIDSVATIGN
+144 DKAFIDGMT
-157 ISYLDLPKGPTD
+157 YLDLPKGPTD
-169 NDYYA
+169 NDYFA
-174 YPESKDFFNKF
+174 YPKSKDFFNKF

-192 LEPTGWSFAHLVN
+192 LEPTGWTFAHLVN

-213 KHPNFNCVH
+213 KHPNFNFVH

-270 QSLIFALQTEF
+270 QSLILTLQTEF

-295 INCVHKSQLHIV
+295 INCVHKTQLHII
-307 NEYYNID
+307 NEYYGID
-314 ELSPLVKTY
+314 ELLPLVKTY
-323 GEPVGNVQFH
+323 GEPVGNVQFQ
-333 TLNTNPRPNIPER
+333 TLNTNLRPNIPER

-353 SLAEA
+353 ILAES
-358 YDIDYLESNQ
+358 YDVDYLESNQ

-380 LGRNSDVVGSV
+380 LGRNSDVIGSV

-402 NYLK
+402 KI

>member
-1 MNFLSKLQIK
+1 MMNSLSKLQFK

-58 ELNRKENKDMLL
+58 ELNRKENKEMLL
-70 QLYLNNLNDL
+70 QLYLTDLNVLNDL
-80 TDLTVRTNHT
+80 TERTNRT
-90 DLNEVTS
+90 EATS
-97 STNNHESLN
+97 SNDNHELLN

-116 HTWNGGYSPL
+116 HTWNGSHSPL

-132 IIRQPYSYNVEL
+132 IIRQPYSHNVEL
-144 DKAFIDSVATIGN
+144 DKAFIDSVATIGYM
-157 ISYLDLPKGPTD
+157 SYLDLPKGPTD
-169 NDYYA
+169 NDYFA
-174 YPESKDFFNKF
+174 YPESKDFFAKF

-192 LEPTGWSFAHLVN
+192 LEATGWSFAHLVN

-233 FKLLFK
+233 FQLLFK
-239 LCSYKNSNV
+239 LCSYKNSSV

-295 INCVHKSQLHIV
+295 INFIHKSQLHIL
-307 NEYYNID
+307 NEYYEID
-314 ELSPLVKTY
+314 DLSPLVQTY
-323 GEPVGNVQFH
+323 GEPVGNVQFQ
-333 TLNTNPRPNIPER
+333 TLNTNLRPNIPER
-346 EKLDKLL
+346 DKLDKLL

-374 SEMENI
+374 SEMEKI

-402 NYLK
+402 NYSK

>member
-1 MNFLSKLQIK
+1 MNSLSKLQFK

-22 LHPNLNVIA
+22 LHPNLNVIT

-70 QLYLNNLNDL
+70 QLHL
-80 TDLTVRTNHT
+80 TNCT
-90 DLNEVTS
+90 EVTS
-97 STNNHESLN
+97 STNNHETLD

-116 HTWNGGYSPL
+116 HTWNGSHSPL

-132 IIRQPYSYNVEL
+132 IIRQPYSHNVEL
-144 DKAFIDSVATIGN
+144 DKAVIDSVATIGN
-157 ISYLDLPKGPTD
+157 MSYLDLPKG
-169 NDYYA
+169 NDYFA
-174 YPESKDFFNKF
+174 YPESKDFFTKF

-192 LEPTGWSFAHLVN
+192 LELTGWTFGHLVN

-213 KHPNFNCVH
+213 KYPNFNCVH

-295 INCVHKSQLHIV
+295 INCVHKSQLHII
-307 NEYYNID
+307 NEYYDID
-314 ELSPLVKTY
+314 ELLPLVQTY
-323 GEPVGNVQFH
+323 GEPVGNVQFQ
-333 TLNTNPRPNIPER
+333 TLNTNPRPHIPER
-346 EKLDKLL
+346 EQLNQLL
-353 SLAEA
+353 NLAEA
-358 YDIDYLESNQ
+358 YDVDYLESNQ

-374 SEMENI
+374 SEMEHI
-380 LGRNSDVVGSV
+380 FGRNSDVIGSV

-402 NYLK
+402 KI

>member
-1 MNFLSKLQIK
+1 MMNFLSKLQFK
-11 NFRLISDLTIN
+11 NFRLVSDLTIN

-70 QLYLNNLNDL
+70 QLYL
-80 TDLTVRTNHT
+80 TNR
-90 DLNEVTS
+90 NEVIS
-97 STNNHESLN
+97 STDNHESLN
-106 VDSPI
+106 ADSPI

-116 HTWNGGYSPL
+116 HTWNGSYSPL

-132 IIRQPYSYNVEL
+132 IIRQPYSHNVEL

-157 ISYLDLPKGPTD
+157 ISYLDLPKD

-174 YPESKDFFNKF
+174 YPESKDFFKKF
-185 VSVLNRV
+185 VSVLERV
-192 LEPTGWSFAHLVN
+192 LQPTGWTFDHLVN
-205 GYIGNCYL
+205 GYIGACYL

-239 LCSYKNSNV
+239 LCSHKNTNLDYR
-248 VSFAKDVVLINNI
+248 DVVLINNI

-270 QSLIFALQTEF
+270 QSLILALQQEF
-281 PNLQFIITTNSPNI
+281 PNLQFVITTNSPNI
-295 INCVHKSQLHIV
+295 INCVHKSQLHIL
-307 NEYYNID
+307 NEYYEID
-314 ELSPLVKTY
+314 DLSPLVQTY
-323 GEPVGNVQFH
+323 GEPVGNVQFQ
-333 TLNTNPRPNIPER
+333 TLNTNPRPNISER
-346 EKLDKLL
+346 DKLDKLL
-353 SLAEA
+353 SLAES
-358 YDIDYLESNQ
+358 YDVDYLESNQ

-374 SEMENI
+374 SEMENVFE
-380 LGRNSDVVGSV
+380 RNSDVVGSV

-402 NYLK
+402 NIKN